1 MVSVFNTIEAGA
13 TKRRQF
19 ALQTIRIAP
28 SGKEMSGGIHLPD
41 NPAGIKL
48 TAL

>member
-1 MVSVFNTIEAGA
+1 MLE
-13 TKRRQF
+13 RQT
-19 ALQTIRIAP
+19 AASSHLQTIRIAA
-28 SGKEMSGGIHLPD
+28 SGKEMSGGIHLPG